1 VPGSLEEALD
11 SLERDYEF
19 LLRGGV
25 FTEDL
30 IETWLDYK
38 KTNELDAMRQ
48 RPHPYEFFMY
58 FDT

>member
-1 VPGSLEEALD
+1 M
-11 SLERDYEF
+11 
-19 LLRGGV
+19 LRGGV

-58 FDT
+58 FDA